1 MDGLMDRVDREQ
13 VLVTGEI
20 CFPVQ
25 DRAHLLMGLENFCMA
40 AVDQPDR
47 VAALLGR
54 IADYQIGIVRRYL
67 AMGADIIRGLDDY
80 GGQQALLLGPRLWR
94 KLIKPELARIIRAAK
109 ACSAPGQRDGGALF
123 WLHSCGHVME
133 IIPDLIE
140 IGVDIL
146 DPVQVRANDQAT
158 AKRLYGDK
166 ICFMGG
172 IDTQHLLTEGTPEEI
187 ITEVRERITML
198 APGGGYIL
206 APDTLIPVPEDNY
219 RAYLE
224 AGERY
229 GRYPLAA

>member
-25 DRAHLLMGLENFCMA
+25 DRAHLLMGLDNFCMA

-47 VAALLGR
+47 VAALLHR

-109 ACSAPGQRDGGALF
+109 ACPGRIKGMAERFSG
-123 WLHSCGHVME
+123 S
-133 IIPDLIE
+133 
-140 IGVDIL
+140 
-146 DPVQVRANDQAT
+146 
-158 AKRLYGDK
+158 
-166 ICFMGG
+166 
-172 IDTQHLLTEGTPEEI
+172 TP
-187 ITEVRERITML
+187 
-198 APGGGYIL
+198 
-206 APDTLIPVPEDNY
+206 
-219 RAYLE
+219 
-224 AGERY
+224 
-229 GRYPLAA
+229 AAMSWRSSQT